1 MFTSSKRRLGAAALG
16 LSAALALAACS
27 SGDSGDTAA
36 SEETTA
42 EEAAPEETEEAAAEE
57 TTEEAPEEEAAGE
70 EACVL
75 PPGEIVIPSIDSM
88 TGPAAFAGILAEKGA
103 DLAVA
108 EINESGY
115 LGEGVTLKIDV
126 KDDTTAPDV
135 AASEFSKL
143 AADPNVAV
151 VLGPVIS
158 SGGVQ
163 VSPLAEDAGLPIVYT
178 QAGSPGV
185 VIGDYTFR
193 MTPPMDSYW
202 PGVTPWVEEN
212 GVQTI
217 GVSYDNANATL
228 IATAEGAV
236 PKVAEAGGAEIVESI
251 GLPTDTTDYKA
262 PVDKILAANPDAVAT
277 LTTGANNNTIIS
289 LLADQGFTAENGKV
303 LLGFAGIQNNLTEI
317 GDAGYGVSY
326 ASIFD
331 LATENADSIKF
342 IEAYK
347 NFHGEDAANYGAERY
362 DAVYLI
368 ADGMLAACNST
379 DRQAVRDGIAE
390 VTSQPRTGAL
400 GSFSFEAQDI
410 RVEPFITYWDGE
422 KQVVGTP

>member
-1 MFTSSKRRLGAAALG
+1 MFRSSKRRFGAAAVG

-36 SEETTA
+36 TEETVA
-42 EEAAPEETEEAAAEE
+42 EETAAEE
-57 TTEEAPEEEAAGE
+57 TAAEETAAEETAAE
-70 EACVL
+70 EDSGASEECVL

-103 DLAVA
+103 DLAVS

-115 LGEGVTLKIDV
+115 LGEGVTIKIDV

-151 VLGPVIS
+151 VIGPVIS
-158 SGGVQ
+158 AGGVQ

-202 PGVTPWVEEN
+202 VGVADYVADQ
-212 GVQTI
+212 GVKTI
-217 GVSYDNANATL
+217 GVIYDNANATL

-236 PKVAEAGGAEIVESI
+236 PAVAEAAGAEIVESI

-277 LTTGANNNTIIS
+277 LTTGAANNTILS
-289 LLADQGFTAENGKV
+289 LLADQGYTAESGKV
-303 LLGFAGIQNNLTEI
+303 LLGFAGIQNNLGEI
-317 GDAGYGVSY
+317 GDKGYGVTYS
-326 ASIFD
+326 SIFD
-331 LATENADSIKF
+331 LATENPDSIKF

-347 NFHGEDAANYGAERY
+347 AFHGEDPANYGAERY

-368 ADGMLAACNST
+368 ADGMLAACNTT
-379 DRQAVRDGIAE
+379 DRQAIRDGMAE
-390 VTSQPRTGAL
+390 VASQPRTGAL
-400 GSFSFEAQDI
+400 GNFSFEAQDI
-410 RVEPFITYWDGE
+410 RVEPFNTYWDGE
-422 KQVVGTP
+422 KQVVGTPN

>member
-36 SEETTA
+36 SEETAA
-42 EEAAPEETEEAAAEE
+42 EETAAEETEEATDEG
-57 TTEEAPEEEAAGE
+57 TEEAPEEEAADD
-70 EACVL
+70 ACVL
-75 PPGEIVIPSIDSM
+75 PPGEIVVPSIDSM

-103 DLAVA
+103 DLAVS

-158 SGGVQ
+158 AGGVQ

-202 PGVTPWVEEN
+202 PGVAPYVQDK
-212 GVQTI
+212 GVKTI
-217 GVSYDNANATL
+217 GVIYDNANATL
-228 IATAEGAV
+228 IATAETAV
-236 PKVAEAGGAEIVESI
+236 PKVAEAAGAEIVESI

-277 LTTGANNNTIIS
+277 LTTGAANNTIVS
-289 LLADQGFTAENGKV
+289 LLADQGFTVENGKV
-303 LLGFAGIQNNLTEI
+303 LLGFAGIQNNLPEI
-317 GDAGYGVSY
+317 GDAGYGVTYS
-326 ASIFD
+326 SIFD
-331 LATENADSIKF
+331 LATENPDSIKF

-347 NFHGEDAANYGAERY
+347 EFHGEDPANYGAERY

-368 ADGMLAACNST
+368 ADGMLAACNAT
-379 DRQAVRDGIAE
+379 DRQAIRDGMAE
-390 VTSQPRTGAL
+390 VASQPRTGAL
-400 GSFSFEAQDI
+400 GNFTFEAQDI
-410 RVEPFITYWDGE
+410 RVEPFITFFDGE

>member
-1 MFTSSKRRLGAAALG
+1 
-16 LSAALALAACS
+16 
-27 SGDSGDTAA
+27 
-36 SEETTA
+36 
-42 EEAAPEETEEAAAEE
+42 
-57 TTEEAPEEEAAGE
+57 
-70 EACVL
+70 
-75 PPGEIVIPSIDSM
+75 M

-103 DLAVA
+103 DLAVS

-158 SGGVQ
+158 AGGVQ
-163 VSPLAEDAGLPIVYT
+163 VSPLAEEAKLPIVYT

-202 PGVTPWVEEN
+202 VGVSDYVADK
-212 GVQTI
+212 GVKTI
-217 GVSYDNANATL
+217 GVIYDNANATL
-228 IATAEGAV
+228 IATAETAV
-236 PKVAEAGGAEIVESI
+236 PKVAEAAGAEIVESI

-277 LTTGANNNTIIS
+277 LTTGAANNTILS
-289 LLADQGFTAENGKV
+289 LLADQGYTAESGKV
-303 LLGFAGIQNNLTEI
+303 LLGFAGIQNNLGEI
-317 GDAGYGVSY
+317 GEKGYGVTYS
-326 ASIFD
+326 SIFD
-331 LATENADSIKF
+331 LATENPDSIKF

-347 NFHGEDAANYGAERY
+347 AFHGEDAANYGAERY

-368 ADGMLAACNST
+368 ADGMLAACNAT
-379 DRQAVRDGIAE
+379 DRQAIRDGMAEIA
-390 VTSQPRTGAL
+390 SQPRTGAL
-400 GSFSFEAQDI
+400 GNFNFEAQDI
-410 RVEPFITYWDGE
+410 RVEPFNTYWDGE
-422 KQVVGTP
+422 KQAVGTP